1 MVANRLR
8 DAAAV
13 LEVDSA
19 YRRDAAI
26 MREAADE
33 VERLCH
39 DIERH
44 VESACELAT
53 ECERLR
59 AELAERKATTPAP
72 KPDCRTCAHVYTD
85 MESYG
90 CKRSITTIVCIK
102 GDGYVPSLPVRL
114 YETGEA

>member
-33 VERLCH
+33 VERLRH
-39 DIERH
+39 DIARH
-44 VESACELAT
+44 VAIACELAT

-59 AELAERKATTPAP
+59 AENERLRDALIYIEEYWNRDQNEKAMADACWHAVETARAALAA
-72 KPDCRTCAHVYTD
+72 
-85 MESYG
+85 
-90 CKRSITTIVCIK
+90 K
-102 GDGYVPSLPVRL
+102 G
-114 YETGEA
+114 E

>member
-33 VERLCH
+33 VERLRH
-39 DIERH
+39 DIARH
-44 VESACELAT
+44 VAIACELAT

-59 AELAERKATTPAP
+59 AENADLRNANQILRDARRACGVQSR
-72 KPDCRTCAHVYTD
+72 DRANQ
-85 MESYG
+85 
-90 CKRSITTIVCIK
+90 IW
-102 GDGYVPSLPVRL
+102 PVRARGSDGDREL
-114 YETGEA
+114 QNKYER

>member
-33 VERLCH
+33 VDRLRH

-44 VESACELAT
+44 VEIACELAT

-59 AELAERKATTPAP
+59 AELAASREDVERYRWLRDQCRYGDLTIAVCGSFELLPWCGDDADKAIDAA
-72 KPDCRTCAHVYTD
+72 R
-85 MESYG
+85 
-90 CKRSITTIVCIK
+90 K
-102 GDGYVPSLPVRL
+102 G
-114 YETGEA
+114 EGEI

>member
-33 VERLCH
+33 VERLRQALR
-39 DIERH
+39 DIADPIAAWERDLQPGYTLDGGMCVH
-44 VESACELAT
+44 MANDPETYKRMAREA
-53 ECERLR
+53 LR
-59 AELAERKATTPAP
+59 A
-72 KPDCRTCAHVYTD
+72 
-85 MESYG
+85 
-90 CKRSITTIVCIK
+90 
-102 GDGYVPSLPVRL
+102 
-114 YETGEA
+114 